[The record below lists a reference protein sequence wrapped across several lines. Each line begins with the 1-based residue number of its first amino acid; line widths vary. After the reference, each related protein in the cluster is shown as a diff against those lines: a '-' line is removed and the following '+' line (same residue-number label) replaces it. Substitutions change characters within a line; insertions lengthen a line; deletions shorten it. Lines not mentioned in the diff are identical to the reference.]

1 MQGQTDSPREGW
13 LNFWFSQTTSD
24 LAPSSTMVCATQL
37 STPSNF
43 EFEQIQ
49 ILINKIKLN
58 LPLLSP
64 RDEQCPYAILHTT
77 LCLIFL
83 ESDMFISSLR

>member
-1 MQGQTDSPREGW
+1 MQEGQTDSPKEGW
-13 LNFWFSQTTSD
+13 LNLWFSQTTSD

-49 ILINKIKLN
+49 ILITKIKLN

-64 RDEQCPYAILHTT
+64 PNEQCPYAIQQTT
-77 LCLIFL
+77 LHLKF
-83 ESDMFISSLR
+83 